1 MSRTLLGLMWR
12 TVVTTAAAVLLTL
25 ALALMGLVLPLPL
38 PIALGLLTG
47 AAWWFLHVGADR
59 AEPSRAPR
67 LDLDADYALPHAQDV
82 RVRRLEDLIHGAQPH
97 RRMTGRGLALVL
109 ANIADERARD
119 PDAPPLGPELSEL
132 LRAAR
137 AAEGS
142 QQPFPPIDR
151 RALHRYL
158 DELAPR
164 EERPR

>member
-1 MSRTLLGLMWR
+1 MSTLLGLLGR
-12 TVVTTAAAVLLTL
+12 TAVTTAVAVLLAL
-25 ALALMGLVLPLPL
+25 ACALMGLVIPLPL
-38 PIALGLLTG
+38 PIALGLLAG

-67 LDLDADYALPHAQDV
+67 LDLDADYALPHAQDM

-97 RRMTGRGLALVL
+97 RRMTGRALALVL
-109 ANIADERARD
+109 ADIADERTRA
-119 PDAPPLGPELSEL
+119 PDAPPLGPELTAL
-132 LRAAR
+132 VRAAR
-137 AAEGS
+137 AAGGS

-151 RALHRYL
+151 RTLHRYL

>member
-97 RRMTGRGLALVL
+97 RRMTSRGLALVL
-109 ANIADERARD
+109 ADIAEERARD
-119 PDAPPLGPELSEL
+119 PDAPAPGPELSRL
-132 LRAAR
+132 LRTAR
-137 AAEGS
+137 TEGATV
-142 QQPFPPIDR
+142 PPIDR